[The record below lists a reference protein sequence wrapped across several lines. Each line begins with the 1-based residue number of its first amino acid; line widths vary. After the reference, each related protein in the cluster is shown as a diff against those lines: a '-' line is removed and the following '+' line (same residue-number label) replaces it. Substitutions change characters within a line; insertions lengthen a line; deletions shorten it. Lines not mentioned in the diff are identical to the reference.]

1 MDVLISVFLVLHFVG
16 IVVLLG
22 GFLTQVKAMN
32 QGTARFSPLMLRGAL
47 AMLGTGV
54 ILVALNKADDQS
66 LNSVKL
72 AVKLAVLVVILGLV
86 YVKRDETRVDKA
98 LFSAVPAL
106 VVVNVLIATLWS

>member
-22 GFLTQVKAMN
+22 GYLTQVKAMN

-54 ILVALNKADDQS
+54 
-66 LNSVKL
+66 
-72 AVKLAVLVVILGLV
+72 
-86 YVKRDETRVDKA
+86 
-98 LFSAVPAL
+98 
-106 VVVNVLIATLWS
+106 LWSPSTKRTTSPSTASNSL